1 VDSFCSE
8 DTRGQ
13 RCARGKAP
21 HQAFFLRPGTHPKGS
36 GVPPPQ
42 GGVPSNPP
50 KTGVK
55 TNIFPGP
62 LDPKGPR
69 GPPPGSPKGSLVGGS
84 KRPKIRSN
92 VSSQKACVCPQ
103 GRLAAR
109 EASFQRGAPA
119 VEGLRVHVGGHRQR
133 LDRPRGAAGG
143 GGCVRTECEIHGTF
157 FQSFLLII

>member
-1 VDSFCSE
+1 MDSFCSE

-13 RCARGKAP
+13 RCACGKAP
-21 HQAFFLRPGTHPKGS
+21 HQAFFLRPGTQPRGS
-36 GVPPPQ
+36 GVTPG
-42 GGVPSNPP
+42 GGVPRNPP

-62 LDPKGPR
+62 LDHKGPR
-69 GPPPGSPKGSLVGGS
+69 GPPPHGGSPKRSLVGGS

-133 LDRPRGAAGG
+133 LDRPRGAGG
-143 GGCVRTECEIHGTF
+143 GGSRTEYEIHGTVF
-157 FQSFLLII
+157 NHSC